1 MDGAMDREK
10 KTAWLALALI
20 GVFFLGFS
28 LSVNL
33 PEVHSNFLVGDQAVY
48 LAMTLSLAHDH
59 DLEYTR
65 QDLIRYYRQFGA
77 GPQGIF
83 LKRGQDGRIFFA
95 KSWVYSLFAAP
106 FVAVFGPNG
115 FLVFHTLLLALLLA
129 MGALYASKANPPGRA
144 LLAAL
149 TFLFASVAA
158 AYFFWI
164 APDFFVMVL
173 VFAVLFLWLYKAA
186 SQEGEAA
193 AFPVPAGRLERFLR
207 SDASDVV
214 AAFLLSLAV
223 FSKPPNIIL
232 MAPLLVSN
240 LARRKILK
248 TLLLGLV
255 FVLTMGVLFGANYL
269 ITGDWNY
276 QGGERKSFVETF
288 PLEKEGVT
296 FENTG
301 HTMTAEGYVEKVK
314 LFPLWLVGPNL
325 YWYFFG
331 RYTGLAWYFF
341 PALLFLVLFF
351 GRRRNLASWLLA
363 GAILLE
369 ILIYIVLMPDNY
381 GGGGGS
387 LGNRY
392 FLHIYP
398 LFFFLPPLKRQVRE
412 LALCWLMAAVFISQ
426 ILLNPFGAMHAPAMH
441 AKRFPFTCIPVE
453 LSQVNE
459 FPTNVNPNAFRV
471 PAGHAPYDGYLYF
484 LDDNFYPKHRT
495 EDGIWTRDNRG
506 AEIILKTYFPVKTIV
521 VHLLN
526 NPRREND
533 ITVRVENQT
542 QRIRLREKQRAT
554 LEFAP
559 GKGFIIRSLYHYKL
573 SVQASKPSIPYFEI
587 ESSDERRDL
596 GVFFSL
602 ELIPSTSR

>member
-1 MDGAMDREK
+1 MDREK
-10 KTAWLALALI
+10 KTAWTAMALI
-20 GVFFLGFS
+20 VVFFLGFS

-33 PEVHSNFLVGDQAVY
+33 PEVHRNFLVADQAVY
-48 LAMTLSLAHDH
+48 VAMTLSLAHDH

-106 FVAVFGPNG
+106 FVGVFGPNG

-129 MGALYASKANPPGRA
+129 MGYAYASKANPPGRA

-149 TFLFASVAA
+149 TFLFASVTA
-158 AYFFWI
+158 AYFFWM
-164 APDFFVMVL
+164 APDFFNLVL
-173 VFAVLFLWLYKAA
+173 IFAVLFLWLYKAA
-186 SQEGEAA
+186 PREGEAA
-193 AFPVPAGRLERFLR
+193 GFLAPAGRLERFLR
-207 SDASDVV
+207 SNASDVL
-214 AAFLLSLAV
+214 AAFLLGLAV

-232 MAPLLVSN
+232 MAPLLLSN
-240 LARRKILK
+240 LWRRKILK
-248 TLLLGLV
+248 SLLLGLV
-255 FVLTMGVLFGANYL
+255 FAVTLGVLFGANYL

-276 QGGERKSFVETF
+276 QGGERKSFLETF

-296 FENTG
+296 FDNTG
-301 HTMTAEGYVEKVK
+301 HTMTAEGYLEKVR
-314 LFPLWLVGPNL
+314 LFPPWLILPNL

-341 PALLFLVLFF
+341 PALLFLILFF
-351 GRRRNLASWLLA
+351 GRRRNLTSWLLA
-363 GAILLE
+363 GAIMLE
-369 ILIYIVLMPDNY
+369 ILTYIVLMPDNY

-392 FLHIYP
+392 FLNIYP
-398 LFFFLPPLKRQVRE
+398 LFFFLPPVIRLRRE
-412 LALCWLMAAVFISQ
+412 LVLCWLMAAVFIAQ
-426 ILLNPFGAMHAPAMH
+426 ILLNPFGASHSPALH
-441 AKRFPFTCIPVE
+441 AKRFPFTLIPVE

-459 FPTNVNPNAFRV
+459 FPTNCNPNAFRV
-471 PAGHAPYDGYLYF
+471 PAGRPPDDGYLYF
-484 LDDNFYPKHRT
+484 LDDNFHPKHPT
-495 EDGIWTRDNRG
+495 EDGIWTRDDRR
-506 AEIILKTYFPVKTIV
+506 AEIVLKAYFPVKTIV

-526 NPRREND
+526 NPRRQND
-533 ITVRVENQT
+533 ITVRVENRT
-542 QRIRLREKQRAT
+542 QRVRLKEKQRAT

-559 GKGFIIRSLYHYKL
+559 GQGFVIRALYLYKL
-573 SVQASKPSIPYFEI
+573 SIRASKPSIPYLEI
-587 ESSDERRDL
+587 ESSKERRNL

-602 ELIPSTSR
+602 ELIPYPPR